1 MKQQSLIE
9 DLLGLRLALA
19 DLEDEPGSVSEYA
32 LGLIRD
38 IALEHGDLAQR
49 LQSQRQRLLT
59 ENGWREIWVPVD
71 FEGCW
76 YVMPLPG
83 YRTKP
88 DCHHEP
94 SPDAPNPP
102 RFSG

>member
-9 DLLGLRLALA
+9 DLLDLRRVLA
-19 DLEDEPGSVSEYA
+19 DVEDEPGSVGEYA
-32 LGLIRD
+32 LSLIRH
-38 IALEHGDLAQR
+38 IALVHGDVGQQLRAEH
-49 LQSQRQRLLT
+49 QRLLT